1 LKIFKKQ
8 LSLKQYLT
16 FFAAFIFISLIT
28 LIGGE
33 KIYLE
38 VKLYNQGTQISL
50 LEQVNLDLKQ
60 QETSLNTLLNQQNSI
75 INNLNRSKN
84 SLDLEFSQVIEQTKS
99 IEASLASLLEVSQEL
114 EKEIED
120 LNKKLV
126 SNLIIDKRSQ
136 EVRTLNE
143 LNLDYDALI
152 AQTRN
157 QISFYQQGISTYT
170 ALNQQLTT
178 NNNALLTLIA
188 SLNTQIS
195 DKQGLL
201 DDLADDLAA
210 LNQEITTISLSIAT
224 KELEILSIDLEAISD
239 SELQEI
245 KETLTVLKKTYDDL
259 LNDKKDVSDKIVVA
273 EAEVT
278 RLQNI
283 TVGLQTQYDGLL
295 AANEL
300 LALSVELLEEQ
311 VADQVARLTQ
321 LDQQIVQ
328 VNNDILNLELFVT
341 NNALNVSLN
350 DINYVSQVSVKANA
364 MIRLSTTITDNNY
377 GSGIVIDTK
386 PGSTSQVNKFFILTN
401 YETVAGHISN
411 SSIPIYVYNYF
422 FNRYDGGS
430 VVYHDGSKFAL
441 IAVEAPLNTFIA
453 ISLASANY
461 EVSANELVFSISSQ
475 ARYINALRV
484 GRVESKLVENN
495 LDIFT
500 HNAFLIGQSLNGGAI
515 LNQDYQI
522 IGLNFNTLTNKAYS
536 IEEIDK
542 FLTLAAGVN

>member
-1 LKIFKKQ
+1 MKIFKKQ

-38 VKLYNQGTQISL
+38 VKLYNQGTKISL

-60 QETSLNTLLNQQNSI
+60 QETRLNTLLIQQNTI
-75 INNLNRSKN
+75 INDLNRSKN
-84 SLDLEFSQVIEQTKS
+84 ALDLEFSQVIEQTKS

-126 SNLIIDKRSQ
+126 SNLIIDNRGQ

-178 NNNALLTLIA
+178 NNNALLALIA

-201 DDLADDLAA
+201 DGLVDDLAS

-224 KELEILSIDLEAISD
+224 KELEILATDLTTISD
-239 SELQEI
+239 SDL
-245 KETLTVLKKTYDDL
+245 KTKLTNLKNTYDDL
-259 LNDKKDVSDKIVVA
+259 LIDKKDVSDEIGVA
-273 EAEVT
+273 QAEVT

-386 PGSTSQVNKFFILTN
+386 PGSTSQVNRFFILTN

-441 IAVEAPLNTFIA
+441 IAVEAPLNTFVA
-453 ISLASANY
+453 IPLASANY

-500 HNAFLIGQSLNGGAI
+500 HNAFLIGQSLKGGAI

-542 FLTLAAGVN
+542 FLTSAAGVN

>member
-1 LKIFKKQ
+1 MKIFKKQ

-60 QETSLNTLLNQQNSI
+60 QETRLNTLLIQQNSI

-84 SLDLEFSQVIEQTKS
+84 ALDLEFSQVIEQTKS

-126 SNLIIDKRSQ
+126 SNLIIDNRGQ

-178 NNNALLTLIA
+178 NNNALLALIA

-195 DKQGLL
+195 DKEGLL
-201 DDLADDLAA
+201 DGLVDDLAA

-224 KELEILSIDLEAISD
+224 KELEILAIDLTTISD
-239 SELQEI
+239 SDL
-245 KETLTVLKKTYDDL
+245 KTKLTNLKNTYDDL
-259 LNDKKDVSDKIVVA
+259 LIDKKDVSDEIGDA

-386 PGSTSQVNKFFILTN
+386 PGSTSQVNRFFILTN

-453 ISLASANY
+453 ISLASADY

-484 GRVESKLVENN
+484 GRVESKLVEND